1 MLKQGITQKN
11 LLNMNKKIN
20 IPQTSTNSDT
30 KGGIVKN
37 GQVPTMHNPPPPP
50 PKNNNTRG

>member
-1 MLKQGITQKN
+1 
-11 LLNMNKKIN
+11 MNKKIN